1 MNNENIEKFA
11 NQLSQQLAEQLR
23 VIFKEMNNDMKN
35 SQSEENKIEEDKVE
49 VKDENSNIDDFLI
62 DQVLDSTNCPGCVE
76 DEEESED
83 EEENCLYDRINELEG
98 QVDNLI
104 NRLNSANKIAENT
117 KSTLKKK
124 LSDKEAEI
132 ADYKRNLNCA
142 NKVIC
147 KLINNGCFSLNQL
160 NSIFKDEKELM
171 DYLNNKIRLTNRKR
185 TEEKSFDEIFK
196 ENRDRVINQENKR
209 RKVSSNDLTMNDI
222 IDSLFGN
229 YRF

>member
-35 SQSEENKIEEDKVE
+35 SQSEENKTEEDKVE

-62 DQVLDSTNCPGCVE
+62 DQVLDSTNCPGCV
-76 DEEESED
+76 ED

-147 KLINNGCFSLNQL
+147 KLINNGCFSLSQI

-185 TEEKSFDEIFK
+185 TEEKSFNDIFQ
-196 ENRDRVINQENKR
+196 ENRKRNINQENNR
-209 RKVSSNDLTMNDI
+209 RKSSSNDVIMKDI